1 MELGFHHGS
10 RRSAHRVIV
19 SAAVDL
25 GAAFAEL
32 PPQIRDRI
40 AAVAVPCKFRP
51 KQVVFRSGDI
61 ADGLYIVLSGRIRVS
76 RETPNHVELLHTET
90 AGGVLGEIPVF
101 GGGEFP
107 ATAVA
112 TEATRCAKL
121 PKAAVERLLRE
132 SPEFARYA
140 LARLAS
146 RAQSLL
152 RRIDELTATTIT
164 ARLAQH
170 VLARAASDRD
180 FTLGMSQ
187 AALADELGTARE
199 VVVRALASLVRMRAI
214 RRVGRSRFV
223 LGNRATL
230 QSIAGASSRR

>member
-1 MELGFHHGS
+1 MELRFHPDS
-10 RRSAHRVIV
+10 RRYRHHVLV
-19 SAAVDL
+19 AAFDL
-25 GAAFAEL
+25 GVAFAGL
-32 PPQIRDRI
+32 PPHIRERI

-51 KQVVFRSGDI
+51 KQIVFRSGDS

-101 GGGEFP
+101 GGGQFP

-121 PKAAVERLLRE
+121 PTAAVERLLRE
-132 SPEFARYA
+132 SPEFSRYA

-170 VLARAASDRD
+170 VLARAEADRE

-187 AALADELGTARE
+187 AALADDLGTARE
-199 VVVRALASLVRMRAI
+199 VVVRAIAALVRMRAI
-214 RRVGRSRFV
+214 RRVGRSRFA
-223 LGNRATL
+223 LISRSTL
-230 QSIAGASSRR
+230 QSIVGASPRR

>member
-1 MELGFHHGS
+1 MELRFHHRA
-10 RRSAHRVIV
+10 RRSSQHVLV
-19 SAAVDL
+19 AATLDL
-25 GAAFAEL
+25 GTAFAGL
-32 PPQIRDRI
+32 PPQIRARI
-40 AAVAVPCKFRP
+40 AAVAVPCTFRP
-51 KQVVFRSGDI
+51 KQIVFRSGDT

-90 AGGVLGEIPVF
+90 AGGILGEIPVF

-170 VLARAASDRD
+170 MVTRAQADRD

-199 VVVRALASLVRMRAI
+199 VVVRAIASLVRMRAI
-214 RRVGRSRFV
+214 RRVGRGRFALV
-223 LGNRATL
+223 SRATL
-230 QSIAGASSRR
+230 HSIAGAPPNR